1 MHNLDKKFDKLAL
14 QCANII
20 KTLNKLSLNYNEDS
34 IKFERTYKKILKRL
48 PKSIKETDLYKKTEK
63 LLNPK
68 DIKLEDLTWLESECW
83 KDKTIIELK
92 NQILIEKGKN
102 NYKLFNYINYVVNDM
117 EIPNRE
123 KTIVLLSH
131 FEALLYLTFDE
142 KKVRE
147 IKIKN
152 VANNKMKKINELSSN
167 DFGLLLAIAITEI
180 VFARTDYFDNPKN
193 IDHRLPF
200 RNNILH
206 NGILSYSE
214 ADIDWVYKILL
225 SFILKI
231 MQIKNK
237 LDKTK
242 K

>member
-1 MHNLDKKFDKLAL
+1 MHNLDKKFDKLAS

-20 KTLNKLSLNYNEDS
+20 KTLNTLSLNYNEDS

-48 PKSIKETDLYKKTEK
+48 PKSIKETDLYKNTEK
-63 LLNPK
+63 LLKPK
-68 DIKLEDLTWLESECW
+68 DIRLENLTWLERECW
-83 KDKTIIELK
+83 KDKTIIELQ

-102 NYKLFNYINYVVNDM
+102 EYKLFNYINYVVNDM
-117 EIPNRE
+117 EIPIRE

-147 IKIKN
+147 INIRH
-152 VANNKMKKINELSSN
+152 VANNKIKKINELSSN
-167 DFGLLLAIAITEI
+167 DLGLLLAIAITEI
-180 VFARTDYFDNPKN
+180 VFARTDYFDNPEN
-193 IDHRLPF
+193 IDQRLPF

-206 NGILSYSE
+206 NGILGYSE
-214 ADIDWVYKILL
+214 DNIDLLYKILL
-225 SFILKI
+225 SFLLKI

-237 LDKTK
+237 FDATK

>member
-1 MHNLDKKFDKLAL
+1 MHNLDKNFDNLSL

-20 KTLNKLSLNYNEDS
+20 KMLNKLSLDYNEKS
-34 IKFERTYKKILKRL
+34 IKFERIFKKILKRL

-123 KTIVLLSH
+123 KQ
-131 FEALLYLTFDE
+131 LYCYHIL
-142 KKVRE
+142 KH
-147 IKIKN
+147 
-152 VANNKMKKINELSSN
+152 
-167 DFGLLLAIAITEI
+167 
-180 VFARTDYFDNPKN
+180 YY
-193 IDHRLPF
+193 
-200 RNNILH
+200 ILH
-206 NGILSYSE
+206 L
-214 ADIDWVYKILL
+214 
-225 SFILKI
+225 
-231 MQIKNK
+231 
-237 LDKTK
+237 TK
-242 K
+242 KRLEKLKLKM